1 MNWFNKLFG
10 TNPKQMARTQDP
22 DTSKEAAETVQS
34 AQLEQLVYEV
44 IKEFP
49 NGCTSEEVERAL
61 YQYRSHSIT
70 PRFAPLLRKGLIV
83 DTGFRKKSASGRSQ
97 RVVRAV

>member
-1 MNWFNKLFG
+1 MNWFKKLFG
-10 TNPKQMARTQDP
+10 TNPKQMARTEDP

-34 AQLEQLVYEV
+34 AHLEKLVYEV
-44 IKEFP
+44 IKEFSD
-49 NGCTSEEVERAL
+49 GCTSEDVERAL

-83 DTGFRKKSASGRSQ
+83 DTGFRKRGASGRSQ

>member
-1 MNWFNKLFG
+1 MNWFKKLFG
-10 TNPKQMARTQDP
+10 TNPKQMARTEDP

-34 AQLEQLVYEV
+34 SHLEQLVYEV

-61 YQYRSHSIT
+61 YQYKSHSIT
-70 PRFAPLLRKGLIV
+70 PRFAPLIRKGLII
-83 DTGFRKKSASGRSQ
+83 DTGFRKKTASGRSQ
-97 RVVRAV
+97 RVVRAI